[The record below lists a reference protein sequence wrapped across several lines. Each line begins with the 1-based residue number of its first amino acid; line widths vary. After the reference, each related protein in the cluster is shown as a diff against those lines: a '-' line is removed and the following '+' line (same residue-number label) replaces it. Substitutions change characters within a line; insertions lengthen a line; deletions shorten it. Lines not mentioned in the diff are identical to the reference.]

1 MHGLCSVHAKEGPST
16 VPLQEPFSHTFVGGR
31 CMHVLLFVCVHA
43 CVCASVY
50 VCVSGADA
58 RNRGSPPQCICART
72 SCGCKTSGCG
82 EPWTDILHRLP
93 GSCLATKGAGR
104 SFREAGGQECV
115 GGSHCWRAPLLP
127 SDVWKV
133 PSILAPTCPSGTVL
147 KCLLSPRAC
156 SCHIKPHYSGELWG
170 LEKGWQWLGNHTVR
184 GRLCCQAM
192 ES

>member
-1 MHGLCSVHAKEGPST
+1 MGFVQCMSKRAPPQCPSRSPSPT
-16 VPLQEPFSHTFVGGR
+16 HSWVGGV
-31 CMHVLLFVCVHA
+31 CTCACVCV
-43 CVCASVY
+43 CMRVCASVY

-58 RNRGSPPQCICART
+58 RNRGSPLQCICTRT
-72 SCGCKTSGCG
+72 SCSYKTSGCG

-93 GSCLATKGAGR
+93 RSCLATKGAGR

-147 KCLLSPRAC
+147 KCLLSPLSC
-156 SCHIKPHYSGELWG
+156 SCHIKPHNSGSLMENFGVWRRDGSG
-170 LEKGWQWLGNHTVR
+170 LGTTR
-184 GRLCCQAM
+184 
-192 ES
+192 